1 MLIKDLEKNEVVNTL
16 VNNIISDK
24 KFKEKCEVNFKKIFD
39 DGKIDTDDI
48 PIIINLVLTIYN
60 NHNKI
65 KVSKENMKPVFMLL
79 ISKLLNEFKGDIP
92 IDESVVLLML
102 EPQIDLLLMSVAS
115 LGKMKLPC
123 CGSKPQKDDEDN
135 VVNKIKINR
144 IDKDKTKNLVKVKE
158 EPVKVEE
165 IKPED
170 ILPEIIVEEPD
181 KEVSDK
187 ESEVKESEVKES
199 EVKEEPK

>member
-24 KFKEKCEVNFKKIFD
+24 TFKEKCEVNFKKIFD
-39 DGKIDTDDI
+39 DGKIDNDDI

-115 LGKMKLPC
+115 LGKIKLPC

-144 IDKDKTKNLVKVKE
+144 IDKDKTKKIVVKE
-158 EPVKVEE
+158 EQVIKVEE
-165 IKPED
+165 IKQED
-170 ILPEIIVEEPD
+170 ILPEIIVEEQD

-187 ESEVKESEVKES
+187 E
-199 EVKEEPK
+199 EEPK

>member
-24 KFKEKCEVNFKKIFD
+24 TFKEKCEVNFKKIFD
-39 DGKIDTDDI
+39 DGKIDNDDI

-115 LGKMKLPC
+115 LGKIKLPC

-135 VVNKIKINR
+135 IVNKIKINR
-144 IDKDKTKNLVKVKE
+144 IDKDKTKKIVVKE
-158 EPVKVEE
+158 EQVIKVEE
-165 IKPED
+165 IKQED
-170 ILPEIIVEEPD
+170 ILPEIIVEEQD

-187 ESEVKESEVKES
+187 E
-199 EVKEEPK
+199 EEPK

>member
-123 CGSKPQKDDEDN
+123 CGSKPKKDDEDN

-144 IDKDKTKNLVKVKE
+144 IDKDKTKNLVKVKK

-165 IKPED
+165 IKQED

-187 ESEVKESEVKES
+187 EEVKESEVKES

>member
-24 KFKEKCEVNFKKIFD
+24 TFKEKCEVNFKKIFD

-48 PIIINLVLTIYN
+48 PIIINLILTIYN

-115 LGKMKLPC
+115 LGKCKLPC

-144 IDKDKTKNLVKVKE
+144 IDKDKTKKIVVKE

-165 IKPED
+165 IKQED
-170 ILPEIIVEEPD
+170 ILPEIIVEEQDKEVPD
-181 KEVSDK
+181 KE
-187 ESEVKESEVKES
+187 EVKKE
-199 EVKEEPK
+199 EEPK

>member
-1 MLIKDLEKNEVVNTL
+1 
-16 VNNIISDK
+16 
-24 KFKEKCEVNFKKIFD
+24 
-39 DGKIDTDDI
+39 
-48 PIIINLVLTIYN
+48 
-60 NHNKI
+60 
-65 KVSKENMKPVFMLL
+65 MKPVFMLL

-144 IDKDKTKNLVKVKE
+144 IDKDKTKKLVVKVE

-165 IKPED
+165 KQED

-187 ESEVKESEVKES
+187 EEVKDSEVKES

>member
-144 IDKDKTKNLVKVKE
+144 IDKDKTKKLVVKE

-187 ESEVKESEVKES
+187 EEEVKDSEVKES

>member
-187 ESEVKESEVKES
+187 EEEVKES
-199 EVKEEPK
+199 EVKEESEPK

>member
-24 KFKEKCEVNFKKIFD
+24 TFKDKCEVNFKKIFD

-115 LGKMKLPC
+115 LGKIKLPC

-135 VVNKIKINR
+135 VVNKIKINQ
-144 IDKDKTKNLVKVKE
+144 
-158 EPVKVEE
+158 
-165 IKPED
+165 
-170 ILPEIIVEEPD
+170 
-181 KEVSDK
+181 
-187 ESEVKESEVKES
+187 ESNINNEWLN
-199 EVKEEPK
+199 

>member
-39 DGKIDTDDI
+39 DGKVDTDDI

-115 LGKMKLPC
+115 LGKIKLPC

-144 IDKDKTKNLVKVKE
+144 IDKGKTKKLDVEKQV
-158 EPVKVEE
+158 VKVEE
-165 IKPED
+165 KQED

-187 ESEVKESEVKES
+187 EEVKESEVKES

>member
-24 KFKEKCEVNFKKIFD
+24 TFKEKCEVNFKKIFD

-115 LGKMKLPC
+115 LGKIKLPC

-144 IDKDKTKNLVKVKE
+144 IDKDKTKKLVVKE

-165 IKPED
+165 KQED

-187 ESEVKESEVKES
+187 EEVKDSEVKES